1 VIQFTFRPDMP
12 LSQCPLH
19 FLEGNMKITNKLLP
33 ALACALTSVPALADA
48 TFHALRDGAFV
59 QDWNDGAL
67 IAGNDDWSGVPSIIG
82 YRGDGLVASAGAN
95 PQGIL
100 ADGLQHTVGR
110 ACQPIQSRHAGQR
123 RRGGIRAGR
132 SGGGAAGSGAA
143 DAPHLVLHLDA
154 RGVRK
159 LRLAA
164 DIRDIDGS
172 ADNAVQ
178 PLAVQYRVGV
188 SGGYTDLADGS
199 SGPGLATQV
208 TALDLLL
215 PTLADDMAQLFV
227 RFITANAAGNDEW
240 LGIDN
245 IRVSAEPIAVAQQG
259 ALPAPASLP
268 LAGVALLAL
277 VPLSRRR

>member
-1 VIQFTFRPDMP
+1 
-12 LSQCPLH
+12 
-19 FLEGNMKITNKLLP
+19 MKITNKLLP

-82 YRGDGLVASAGAN
+82 YRGDGMVASAAPFRRHHGR
-95 PQGIL
+95 
-100 ADGLQHTVGR
+100 GLQHTVDVLAIDPVPTR
-110 ACQPIQSRHAGQR
+110 CQR
-123 RRGGIRAGR
+123 RRGGFRAGDR
-132 SGGGAAGSGAA
+132 WCAEGLRAA

>member
-1 VIQFTFRPDMP
+1 
-12 LSQCPLH
+12 
-19 FLEGNMKITNKLLP
+19 MKITNKLLP

-100 ADGLQHTVGR
+100 ADGSSTPVDVLANRSSPDTL
-110 ACQPIQSRHAGQR
+110 A
-123 RRGGIRAGR
+123 
-132 SGGGAAGSGAA
+132 SGGVAEFVLADPVVALQGSGAA